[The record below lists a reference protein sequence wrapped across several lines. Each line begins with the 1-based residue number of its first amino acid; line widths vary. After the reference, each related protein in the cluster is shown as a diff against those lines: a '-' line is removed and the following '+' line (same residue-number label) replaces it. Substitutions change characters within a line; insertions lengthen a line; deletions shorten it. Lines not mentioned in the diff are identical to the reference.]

1 MFAAPCIDSP
11 NKFST
16 KLPIRSSKLDR
27 EVGGGDFSEMMDCW
41 FPDCEIPYSQNRM
54 DFPIMNSQFVPETRF
69 VNVRLDKFEGSLN
82 HDLLMCIWKET
93 QFVNVRLDR
102 FDMNRP
108 CTMAQFHE
116 NFIPLWW
123 NHKFQNLSR
132 CATHNTPTSDAEL
145 FSNFRLVSSVYRT
158 WEW

>member
-1 MFAAPCIDSP
+1 MENEKQHWRYTRNTVQTRDSKDRVAQDVGSRGVHGRDACAATRRAQLHPQPPPSP
-11 NKFST
+11 PS
-16 KLPIRSSKLDR
+16 RA
-27 EVGGGDFSEMMDCW
+27 C
-41 FPDCEIPYSQNRM
+41 
-54 DFPIMNSQFVPETRF
+54 
-69 VNVRLDKFEGSLN
+69 VRLP
-82 HDLLMCIWKET
+82 LLPLLYRPRRDHTIVVTIIMY
-93 QFVNVRLDR
+93 
-102 FDMNRP
+102 RP
-108 CTMAQFHE
+108 CTMVQFHE